1 MALNEEV
8 HSLFTITRKTP
19 MLVVLD
25 TQTGNAVARLRAA
38 GQCDDV
44 FFDASR
50 KRIYAIGGEGMI
62 SVFQQNDPDHYELV
76 ANVPSSVG
84 IRTGYFFAR
93 RDRFYVGVPAK
104 GNEPAQVW
112 TYEAEDLTNPISR

>member
-38 GQCDDV
+38 GECDDV

-50 KRIYAIGGEGMI
+50 KRIYAVGGEGMI